1 VEHVLPGLPT
11 TWRKCHR
18 ASQVRIA
25 RENIPSFV
33 LESRC
38 SRIKPV
44 SDFYYPIVNDL
55 DRVVVAGSKDYDP
68 IQHDLVGILS
78 APFYWRAMIREN
90 LPPDSKGI
98 VIVISSPCNQPFSYQ
113 INGPNTV
120 YLGVGDWHDNT
131 YESLNYHHTLC
142 GNKNCSGAF
151 SMYSGA
157 PLETDTCP
165 FTLTLY
171 PSDAMKS
178 EFTTKNPVIFSI
190 VAVSIFLF
198 TSLVFILYDYFVERR
213 QRVVL
218 GTATRS
224 SAIVSSLFP
233 TVVRDQLYPTSS
245 TRADAKKERVQ
256 SILGAATDNAQSS
269 EYQKLVGAPIAEMY
283 PDTTV
288 FFADIAGFTSWSST
302 RSPTDVFHL
311 LETLY
316 GGFDEI
322 AHRHGVFKVE
332 TIGDSYVAVVGLPTP
347 RKHHAVVMA
356 RFAQECIL
364 RMNTLMQDL
373 AKVLGSVSTMNVGYV
388 CCRYWRS
395 LSYTFATLKGH

>member
-1 VEHVLPGLPT
+1 LS
-11 TWRKCHR
+11 WSF
-18 ASQVRIA
+18 ASHTLVS
-25 RENIPSFV
+25 E
-33 LESRC
+33 L
-38 SRIKPV
+38 V
-44 SDFYYPIVNDL
+44 SDLYYPIVNEL
-55 DRVVVAGSKDYDP
+55 DRVDVAGSKDYDP
-68 IQHDLVGILS
+68 IQHDLVGVLS

-98 VIVISSPCNQPFSYQ
+98 VVVISSPCNYPFSYQ
-113 INGPNTV
+113 INGPDTV
-120 YLGVGDWHDNT
+120 YLGVGDLHDNT
-131 YESLNYHHTLC
+131 YDSLKYHHTLC
-142 GNKNCSGAF
+142 GQKNCSEAF

-157 PLETDTCP
+157 FLETDTCP

-178 EFTTKNPVIFSI
+178 EFTTKNPVIFSMM
-190 VAVSIFLF
+190 ALSIFSF

-233 TVVRDQLYPTSS
+233 TAVRDQLYPTSS
-245 TRADAKKERVQ
+245 TRADANKKRVQ
-256 SILGAATDNAQSS
+256 SILSETTDSAQSS
-269 EYQKLVGAPIAEMY
+269 EYQKLVGTPIAELY

-322 AHRHGVFKVE
+322 ARRHGVFKVE

-364 RMNTLMQDL
+364 RMNMLTQDL
-373 AKVLGSVSTMNVGYV
+373 SKMLGSVSTVNVRYMSVADPGYAF
-388 CCRYWRS
+388 
-395 LSYTFATLKGH
+395 LTPLPF